1 MKTPKMYQGGLERES
16 VGGGGGGVAVTFYSP
31 TLSCSFF

>member
-1 MKTPKMYQGGLERES
+1 MKNPKTYQGGLERES
-16 VGGGGGGVAVTFYSP
+16 GGGGGVAVTFYSP